1 MKIAIKTFGLL
12 IFLLAGQFA
21 FGQTNKEK
29 AYEKGMEAIKL
40 TDDGNYT
47 QAISL
52 LKEAKKLDPENINY
66 PYELA
71 YTYYLSKDDNEI
83 LKFSS
88 GPCGDSYFIIGPSG
102 SMKDDQTLK
111 EFKEQIIKEL
121 SEFGI
126 KVDKL
131 EFIEECW
138 RDG

>member
-1 MKIAIKTFGLL
+1 MKRKLDFITNSSSVSYVGWGVYLSKEDIENDKFLKKCFENYKTRSYANQSMTFEE
-12 IFLLAGQFA
+12 F
-21 FGQTNKEK
+21 KSEP
-29 AYEKGMEAIKL
+29 
-40 TDDGNYT
+40 
-47 QAISL
+47 
-52 LKEAKKLDPENINY
+52 KEA
-66 PYELA
+66 
-71 YTYYLSKDDNEI
+71 TYYLSKDDNEI
-83 LKFSS
+83 LKFSA

>member
-1 MKIAIKTFGLL
+1 MKRKLDFVTNSSSVSYVGWGVYISEEDIKTD
-12 IFLLAGQFA
+12 IFLKKCF
-21 FGQTNKEK
+21 E
-29 AYEKGMEAIKL
+29 
-40 TDDGNYT
+40 NYKSRSYANQSMT
-47 QAISL
+47 FEEFKSEP
-52 LKEAKKLDPENINY
+52 KEA
-66 PYELA
+66 
-71 YTYYLSKDDNEI
+71 TYYLSKDDNEI

>member
-1 MKIAIKTFGLL
+1 MKRKLDFITNSSSVSYVGWGVYLSKEDIENDKFLKKCFENYKTRSYANQSMTFEE
-12 IFLLAGQFA
+12 F
-21 FGQTNKEK
+21 KSEP
-29 AYEKGMEAIKL
+29 
-40 TDDGNYT
+40 
-47 QAISL
+47 
-52 LKEAKKLDPENINY
+52 KEA
-66 PYELA
+66 
-71 YTYYLSKDDNEI
+71 TYYLSKDDNEI

>member
-1 MKIAIKTFGLL
+1 MKRKLDFITNSSSVSYVGWGVYLSKEDIENDKFLKKCFENYKTRSYANQSMTFEE
-12 IFLLAGQFA
+12 F
-21 FGQTNKEK
+21 KSEP
-29 AYEKGMEAIKL
+29 
-40 TDDGNYT
+40 
-47 QAISL
+47 
-52 LKEAKKLDPENINY
+52 KEA
-66 PYELA
+66 
-71 YTYYLSKDDNEI
+71 TYYLSKDDNEI

-102 SMKDDQTLK
+102 SMKDEQTLK
-111 EFKEQIIKEL
+111 EFKDQIIKEL

>member
-1 MKIAIKTFGLL
+1 MKRKLDFITNSSSVSYVGWGVYLSKEDIENDKFLKKCFENYKTRSYANQSMTFEE
-12 IFLLAGQFA
+12 F
-21 FGQTNKEK
+21 KSEP
-29 AYEKGMEAIKL
+29 
-40 TDDGNYT
+40 
-47 QAISL
+47 
-52 LKEAKKLDPENINY
+52 KEA
-66 PYELA
+66 
-71 YTYYLSKDDNEI
+71 TYYLSKDNNEI

-131 EFIEECW
+131 EYIEECW

>member
-1 MKIAIKTFGLL
+1 MKRKLDFVTNSSSVSYVGWGVYLSKEDIENDKFLKKCFENYKTRSYANQSMTFEE
-12 IFLLAGQFA
+12 F
-21 FGQTNKEK
+21 KSEP
-29 AYEKGMEAIKL
+29 
-40 TDDGNYT
+40 
-47 QAISL
+47 
-52 LKEAKKLDPENINY
+52 KEA
-66 PYELA
+66 
-71 YTYYLSKDDNEI
+71 TYYLSKDDNEI

>member
-1 MKIAIKTFGLL
+1 MKRKLDFITNSSSVSYVGWGVYLSKEDIENDKFLKKCFENYKTRSYANQSMTFEE
-12 IFLLAGQFA
+12 F
-21 FGQTNKEK
+21 KSEP
-29 AYEKGMEAIKL
+29 
-40 TDDGNYT
+40 
-47 QAISL
+47 
-52 LKEAKKLDPENINY
+52 KEA
-66 PYELA
+66 
-71 YTYYLSKDDNEI
+71 TYYLSKDDNEI

-131 EFIEECW
+131 EYIEECW

>member
-1 MKIAIKTFGLL
+1 MKRKLDFVTNSSSVSYVGWGVYISEEDIKTD
-12 IFLLAGQFA
+12 IFLKKCF
-21 FGQTNKEK
+21 E
-29 AYEKGMEAIKL
+29 
-40 TDDGNYT
+40 NYKSRSYANQSMT
-47 QAISL
+47 FEEFKSEP
-52 LKEAKKLDPENINY
+52 KEA
-66 PYELA
+66 
-71 YTYYLSKDDNEI
+71 TYYLSKDDNEI

-131 EFIEECW
+131 EYIEECW

>member
-1 MKIAIKTFGLL
+1 MKRKLDFVTNSSSVSYVGWGVYLSKEDIENDKFLKKCFENYKTRSYANQSMTFEE
-12 IFLLAGQFA
+12 F
-21 FGQTNKEK
+21 KSEP
-29 AYEKGMEAIKL
+29 
-40 TDDGNYT
+40 
-47 QAISL
+47 
-52 LKEAKKLDPENINY
+52 KEA
-66 PYELA
+66 
-71 YTYYLSKDDNEI
+71 TYYLSKDDNEI

-121 SEFGI
+121 SELGI

-131 EFIEECW
+131 EYIEECW

>member
-1 MKIAIKTFGLL
+1 MKRKLDFVTNSSSVSYVGWGVYISEEDIKTD
-12 IFLLAGQFA
+12 IFLKKCF
-21 FGQTNKEK
+21 E
-29 AYEKGMEAIKL
+29 
-40 TDDGNYT
+40 NYKT
-47 QAISL
+47 RSYANQSMTFEEFKSEP
-52 LKEAKKLDPENINY
+52 KEA
-66 PYELA
+66 
-71 YTYYLSKDDNEI
+71 TYYLSKDDNEI

>member
-1 MKIAIKTFGLL
+1 MKRKLDFITNSSSVSYVGWGVYLSKEDIENDKFLKKCFENYKTRSYANQSMTFEE
-12 IFLLAGQFA
+12 F
-21 FGQTNKEK
+21 KSEP
-29 AYEKGMEAIKL
+29 
-40 TDDGNYT
+40 
-47 QAISL
+47 
-52 LKEAKKLDPENINY
+52 KEA
-66 PYELA
+66 
-71 YTYYLSKDDNEI
+71 TYYLSKDDNEI

-121 SEFGI
+121 SELGI

-131 EFIEECW
+131 EYIEECW

>member
-1 MKIAIKTFGLL
+1 MKRKLDFITNSSSVSYVGWGVYLSKEDIENDKFLKKCFENYKTRSYANQSMTFEE
-12 IFLLAGQFA
+12 F
-21 FGQTNKEK
+21 KSEP
-29 AYEKGMEAIKL
+29 
-40 TDDGNYT
+40 
-47 QAISL
+47 
-52 LKEAKKLDPENINY
+52 KEA
-66 PYELA
+66 
-71 YTYYLSKDDNEI
+71 TYYLSKDDNEI

-131 EFIEECW
+131 AFIEESW